1 MIDAYYRN
9 LLKKISKGKG
19 IKYVGFGKEKA
30 DHGEPWG
37 DGY

>member
-1 MIDAYYRN
+1 MRIIEIFFKRYQKA
-9 LLKKISKGKG
+9 KG